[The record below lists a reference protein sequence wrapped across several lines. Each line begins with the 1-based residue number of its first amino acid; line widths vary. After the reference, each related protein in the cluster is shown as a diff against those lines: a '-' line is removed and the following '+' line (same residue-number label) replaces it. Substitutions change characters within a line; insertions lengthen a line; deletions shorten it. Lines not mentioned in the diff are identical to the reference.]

1 MTFDKQKLEDAFDD
15 LGWYDLLSHN
25 PYTTGCSKL
34 NIQFDVM
41 SDEDVIELFGNKDLV
56 EEGKK
61 LAHHSL
67 AGSIVGSIIKRSL
80 DNKQTWNRKLS
91 VPNNVSCSS
100 KVIEFIDL
108 IYQGTFSTKN
118 VLLCSPDLFTIIQIH
133 PKATT
138 GVRNTFHVFGNR
150 IIRVHVGLPLRTGL
164 LIPKEVICIK
174 ESLLPEVNCEVL
186 EIPETRL
193 FTLEGDI

>member
-15 LGWYDLLSHN
+15 LGWYDLLSHD
-25 PYTTGCSKL
+25 PHTTDCSKL
-34 NIQFDVM
+34 NIKFDMM
-41 SDEDVIELFGNKDLV
+41 SDEDVIKLFGNKDLV

-61 LAHHSL
+61 LAHHAI
-67 AGSIVGSIIKRSL
+67 AGSIVGSIIKQSL

-91 VPNNVSCSS
+91 VPDNVSCLS

-108 IYQGTFSTKN
+108 IYQGRFNTKN
-118 VLLCSPDLFTIIQIH
+118 VLLCSPELFAIIQIH

-150 IIRVHVGLPLRTGL
+150 IVQVHVGLPLRTGL
-164 LIPKEVICIK
+164 LIPKESIYIK
-174 ESLLPEVNCEVL
+174 ESILPEVNCQVL
-186 EIPETRL
+186 EIPETRV